1 MICRIEIHEE
11 NFSISS
17 WKVRLVEISG
27 DTLSLRV
34 LKYPNDNKKINNNN
48 KSENKITNIN
58 KKLIDFYLEI
68 KENKIKIL

>member
-48 KSENKITNIN
+48 KYNQ
-58 KKLIDFYLEI
+58 
-68 KENKIKIL
+68 